1 MITNEIIEELKLI
14 IIESEKPDK
23 IILFG
28 SYAKGTAN
36 DDSDLDLMVIKES
49 SLPRPYRGKETRIK
63 LSRYIIPK
71 DVVFYTPQEIEE
83 YKDIPCSFVAEVL
96 KTGKVLYES

>member
-1 MITNEIIEELKLI
+1 MISNEIIKELTLI

-36 DDSDLDLMVIKES
+36 DESDLDLLVVKDS
-49 SLPRPYRGKETRIK
+49 DLPRPFRGKETRKK
-63 LSRYIIPK
+63 LARYVFPK
-71 DVVFYTPQEIEE
+71 DILFYTPQEVND
-83 YKDIPCSFVAEVL
+83 YKNVSTSFIAEVL
-96 KTGKVLYES
+96 ETGKVLYES